1 MEPRTGVTRPPG
13 GAASSQVFAPAPD
26 RARMTAAASATEETI
41 MKRLELTRL
50 AQILFGVAGLVL
62 LALPSTGAAAPEDLK
77 KIEHVV
83 VIYLENRS
91 FDHLFGAFPGANGL
105 ANAGA
110 AAVQV
115 DENDKPYEFLPAPL
129 DLRPKQPVPY
139 AAIADRLPNG
149 PFPLD
154 RYYRPDQQLGS
165 LIHAYYQQQAQIN
178 GGKMNR
184 FALVSDA
191 KGYAMGYW
199 DASRLMLWDFAKRY
213 TLADNFFHAAF
224 GGSFLNHFWLV
235 CACTPVYPTAP
246 ASQIAKL
253 DAKGAMVADGSVTP
267 DGYAVNTL
275 EPIGGPHDPKLNP
288 ARLLPVQKLPTIG
301 DRLSEK
307 GISWAW
313 YSGGWREAEAG
324 MLKEGTFSYHH
335 QPFAFFARF
344 QKGTVDRT
352 TYLKD
357 VQDFIGDIDRGTLP
371 AVAFYKPRR
380 GINQHPSASDVVS
393 SDRHAGEILQRLEKS
408 PQWSKMMVIVT
419 YDENGGFWD
428 HVAPP
433 VRDRWGP
440 GTRVPTIIM
449 SPFAKR
455 GFVDHTAYDT
465 TSILKLIETR
475 FDLAPLTE
483 ADARADAML
492 NAFQF

>member
-1 MEPRTGVTRPPG
+1 MRRVESKRQRGIRLTVVGLALLAV
-13 GAASSQVFAPAPD
+13 
-26 RARMTAAASATEETI
+26 ASATAARAEDPE
-41 MKRLELTRL
+41 
-50 AQILFGVAGLVL
+50 
-62 LALPSTGAAAPEDLK
+62 ALG
-77 KIEHVV
+77 KIDHIV

-110 AAVQV
+110 AATQV
-115 DENDKPYEFLPAPL
+115 DANGQPYQFLPDPL
-129 DLRPKQPVPY
+129 DLRPKMPIPY
-139 AAIADRLPNG
+139 TAVTERLPNG

-154 RYYRPDQQLGS
+154 RFFRPEQELGS
-165 LIHAYYQQQAQIN
+165 LIHAYYQQRAQIN
-178 GGKMNR
+178 GGTMNR

-199 DASRLMLWDFAKRY
+199 DASRLMLWNYAKRY

-235 CACTPVYPTAP
+235 CACTPVYPNAP
-246 ASQIAKL
+246 AKVVARV
-253 DAKGAMVADGSVTP
+253 DATGAMVSDGAVTP

-275 EPIGGPHDPKLNP
+275 EPISGPHNP
-288 ARLLPVQKLPTIG
+288 ALDSAFLLPIQKLSTIG

-307 GISWAW
+307 GIPWAW

-324 MLKEGTFSYHH
+324 TSKPGTFSYHH

-344 QKGTVDRT
+344 QPGTPDRT
-352 TYLKD
+352 THLKD
-357 VQDFIGDIDRGTLP
+357 LQDFVGDIDRGTLP

-393 SDRHAGEILQRLEKS
+393 SDRHVGELLARLEKS
-408 PQWSKMMVIVT
+408 PQWPKMLVIVT

-440 GTRVPTIIM
+440 GTRVPTIIV

-455 GFVDHTAYDT
+455 GFVDHTQYDT

-475 FDLAPLTE
+475 FKLAPLTD
-483 ADARADAML
+483 ADAKANGML
-492 NAFQF
+492 NALQF

>member
-1 MEPRTGVTRPPG
+1 MKRAGWARLLRIPLALTWLLLLTPIRVGAAGPPG
-13 GAASSQVFAPAPD
+13 
-26 RARMTAAASATEETI
+26 
-41 MKRLELTRL
+41 L
-50 AQILFGVAGLVL
+50 A
-62 LALPSTGAAAPEDLK
+62 
-77 KIEHVV
+77 KIEHIV

-110 AAVQV
+110 AATQV
-115 DENDKPYEFLPAPL
+115 DANGQPYGFLPAPL
-129 DLRPKQPVPY
+129 DVRSLMPIPY
-139 AAIADRLPNG
+139 AAITAPIPNG

-154 RYYRPDQQLGS
+154 RYFRPDEQLGS
-165 LIHAYYQQQAQIN
+165 LVHAYYQQQLQIN

-199 DASRLMLWDFAKRY
+199 DASRLTLWDYAKRY

-235 CACTPVYPTAP
+235 CACTPVYPNAP
-246 ASQIAKL
+246 AKILAKL
-253 DAKGAMVADGSVTP
+253 DASGAMVADGSVTP

-275 EPIGGPHDPKLNP
+275 EPIGGPHTLSLDP
-288 ARLLPVQKLPTIG
+288 AYLLPVQTLSTIG
-301 DRLSEK
+301 DRLSERN
-307 GISWAW
+307 ISWAW

-324 MLKEGTFSYHH
+324 TLKPGTFSFHH

-344 QKGTVDRT
+344 QPGTPDRIT
-352 TYLKD
+352 HLKD
-357 VQDFIGDIDRGTLP
+357 LQDFVGDIDRGTLP

-380 GINQHPSASDVVS
+380 GINEHPSGSDIVS
-393 SDRHAGEILQRLEKS
+393 SDGHAGELLQRLERS
-408 PQWSKMMVIVT
+408 PLWSRMLVIVT

-440 GTRVPTIIM
+440 GTRVPAIVV

-455 GFVDHTAYDT
+455 GFVDHTQYDT
-465 TSILKLIETR
+465 TAILKLIETR
-475 FDLAPLTE
+475 FDLRPLTD
-483 ADARADAML
+483 ADAKADAML
-492 NAFQF
+492 NALQF

>member
-1 MEPRTGVTRPPG
+1 MVRVEP
-13 GAASSQVFAPAPD
+13 
-26 RARMTAAASATEETI
+26 
-41 MKRLELTRL
+41 KRLASIPLT
-50 AQILFGVAGLVL
+50 VAGLAL
-62 LALPSTGAAAPEDLK
+62 LALASVSADEPASLK
-77 KIEHVV
+77 RIEHVV

-110 AAVQV
+110 AAGQV
-115 DENDKPYEFLPAPL
+115 DEKEQPYEFLPAPL
-129 DLRPKQPVPY
+129 DLRPKSPVPY
-139 AAIADRLPNG
+139 GQITARLPNG

-184 FALVSDA
+184 FALASDA

-199 DASRLMLWDFAKRY
+199 DASRLMLWDYATRY

-235 CACTPVYPTAP
+235 CACTPVYPNAP
-246 ASQIAKL
+246 AKLVAKL
-253 DAKGAMVADGSVTP
+253 DATGAMVTDGGVTP

-275 EPIGGPHDPKLNP
+275 EPVGGPHDPNLDP
-288 ARLLPVQKLPTIG
+288 ARLLPVQSLPTIG

-307 GISWAW
+307 GINWAW
-313 YSGGWREAEAG
+313 YSGGWSEAEAG
-324 MLKEGTFSYHH
+324 TAPEGTFSYHH

-344 QKGTVDRT
+344 QKGNPDRAK
-352 TYLKD
+352 YLKD
-357 VQDFIGDIDRGTLP
+357 LQDFLADIDRGTLP

-408 PQWSKMMVIVT
+408 PQWPKMLVIVT

-440 GTRVPTIIM
+440 GTRVPTILV

-455 GFVDHTAYDT
+455 GFVDHTPYDT
-465 TSILKLIETR
+465 TSILKLIEAR
-475 FDLAPLTE
+475 FELVPLTA
-483 ADARADAML
+483 ADARADPML
-492 NAFQF
+492 NALQS

>member
-1 MEPRTGVTRPPG
+1 MRRVER
-13 GAASSQVFAPAPD
+13 
-26 RARMTAAASATEETI
+26 
-41 MKRLELTRL
+41 KRLASIPLT
-50 AQILFGVAGLVL
+50 VAGLAL
-62 LALPSTGAAAPEDLK
+62 LAVASVGAGGPEGLGK
-77 KIEHVV
+77 VEHVV

-115 DENDKPYEFLPAPL
+115 DEKDQPYEFLPAPL

-139 AAIADRLPNG
+139 AQITERLSNG

-154 RYYRPDQQLGS
+154 RYFRPDQQIGS

-184 FALVSDA
+184 FALASDA

-199 DASRLMLWDFAKRY
+199 DASRLMLWDYARRY

-235 CACTPVYPTAP
+235 CACTPVYPNAP
-246 ASQIAKL
+246 ARLVAKL
-253 DAKGAMVADGSVTP
+253 DANGAMVGDGPVTP

-275 EPIGGPHDPKLNP
+275 EPVGGPYNLTLDAAL
-288 ARLLPVQKLPTIG
+288 LLPVQKLPTIG

-335 QPFAFFARF
+335 QPFAYFARF
-344 QKGTVDRT
+344 QRGTADRMT
-352 TYLKD
+352 HLKD
-357 VQDFIGDIDRGTLP
+357 LQDFVGDIDRGTLP

-380 GINQHPSASDVVS
+380 GINQHPGASDVVS
-393 SDRHAGEILQRLEKS
+393 SDRHAGEILQRLERS
-408 PQWSKMMVIVT
+408 PQWPKMLVIVT

-440 GTRVPTIIM
+440 GTRVPTILV

-455 GFVDHTAYDT
+455 GFVDHTRYDT

-475 FDLAPLTE
+475 FELAPLTE
-483 ADARADAML
+483 ADARADGML
-492 NAFQF
+492 NALQF

>member
-1 MEPRTGVTRPPG
+1 MTRVAWKWLG
-13 GAASSQVFAPAPD
+13 
-26 RARMTAAASATEETI
+26 RALLS
-41 MKRLELTRL
+41 
-50 AQILFGVAGLVL
+50 GAGLAL
-62 LALPSTGAAAPEDLK
+62 LACVATRAQDLDGLA

-110 AAVQV
+110 AAIQV
-115 DENDKPYEFLPAPL
+115 DGLDQPYAFLPPPL
-129 DLRPKQPVPY
+129 DLRPSPPVPY
-139 AAIADRLPNG
+139 ARITERLPNG
-149 PFPLD
+149 AFSLD
-154 RYYRPDQQLGS
+154 RFYRPDQQLGS

-184 FALVSDA
+184 FALISDA
-191 KGYAMGYW
+191 KGYAMGHW
-199 DASRLMLWDFAKRY
+199 DASRLMLWDYARRY

-235 CACTPVYPTAP
+235 CACTPVYREAP
-246 ASQIAKL
+246 QRIVARL
-253 DAKGAMVADGSVTP
+253 DASGTMVSDGAVTP
-267 DGYAVNTL
+267 DGFGVNTM
-275 EPIGGPHDPKLNP
+275 EPVGGPHNLQLDRAL
-288 ARLLPVQKLPTIG
+288 LLPVQTMPTIG

-307 GISWAW
+307 GIDWAW
-313 YSGGWREAEAG
+313 YTGGWNEAEAG
-324 MLKEGTFSYHH
+324 TAPGGTFSFHH

-344 QKGTVDRT
+344 QKGNPDRARH
-352 TYLKD
+352 LKD
-357 VQDFIGDIDRGTLP
+357 LTDFLADIDRGGLP

-393 SDRHAGEILQRLEKS
+393 SDRHTGEILQRLEKS
-408 PQWSKMMVIVT
+408 PQWSKMLVIVT

-440 GTRVPTIIM
+440 GTRVPTIIV

-455 GFVDHTAYDT
+455 GFVDHTSYDT
-465 TSILKLIETR
+465 TSILRLIEKR

-492 NAFQF
+492 SALQF